1 VIVPRRWATQTR
13 YWAYRF
19 LVLRD
24 GEVCRDCG
32 EIPTTRNSLDIDHI
46 DGDQHNKEESNM
58 RLLCRRCNVA
68 RENRRRAKN
77 PSVQEERERENP
89 RTRVLKQAIPYH
101 EGSAEMQANF
111 LFEIDYRSWL
121 LKFMDEYEFITKKEA
136 INAGAEVVGCNPTTS
151 AKYLAKLTSLAGPLC
166 ETKDMT
172 GEVVILYRPRP
183 AGNGHRPTAQSFPKE
198 RFVPTP
204 ARPSGEGLVEP
215 SNEPGKVQV

>member
-1 VIVPRRWATQTR
+1 
-13 YWAYRF
+13 
-19 LVLRD
+19 
-24 GEVCRDCG
+24 
-32 EIPTTRNSLDIDHI
+32 
-46 DGDQHNKEESNM
+46 M

-77 PSVQEERERENP
+77 PSVVCVRENP

-101 EGSAEMQANF
+101 EGSAEMQASF

-136 INAGAEVVGCNPTTS
+136 INAGAEMVGCNPATS
-151 AKYLAKLTSLAGPLC
+151 ARYLGKLTSLAGPLC

-183 AGNGHRPTAQSFPKE
+183 AGNGHHPTAQSFPKKGS
-198 RFVPTP
+198 VPTP

>member
-1 VIVPRRWATQTR
+1 MPRRWATQTR

-24 GEVCRDCG
+24 GEVCQDCG

-46 DGDQHNKEESNM
+46 DGDPHNKEESNL
-58 RLLCRRCNVA
+58 RLLCRTCNVA

-77 PSVQEERERENP
+77 PSVVCVRENP

-101 EGSAEMQANF
+101 TGSAEMQASF

-136 INAGAEVVGCNPTTS
+136 INAGAETVGCNPAT
-151 AKYLAKLTSLAGPLC
+151 AARYLGKLVSLAGPLF

-183 AGNGHRPTAQSFPKE
+183 NGNGHHPTPPHHPTAQPSSEPE
-198 RFVPTP
+198 PTRR
-204 ARPSGEGLVEP
+204 RPGRLVEP
-215 SNEPGKVQV
+215 SNEVRKVQV

>member
-1 VIVPRRWATQTR
+1 
-13 YWAYRF
+13 
-19 LVLRD
+19 
-24 GEVCRDCG
+24 
-32 EIPTTRNSLDIDHI
+32 
-46 DGDQHNKEESNM
+46 
-58 RLLCRRCNVA
+58 
-68 RENRRRAKN
+68 
-77 PSVQEERERENP
+77 
-89 RTRVLKQAIPYH
+89 
-101 EGSAEMQANF
+101 MQANF

-183 AGNGHRPTAQSFPKE
+183 AGNGHHPTPRRSPSS
-198 RFVPTP
+198 VPTP